1 MSTLAI
7 SAFQTYL
14 KVGDGESPEEFTTIA
29 ELRNVSGPSLS
40 ADAIDVTVH
49 NTPTPWRKFI
59 SGLLDGGEVSL
70 DINFVP
76 TNATHTAATAGGL
89 VKTMTDRTELTY
101 KIVFPDDSA
110 TEWSFP
116 GIITAFEPSSDPA
129 DVLQASVTIKVSG
142 PPTLA

>member
-14 KVGDGESPEEFTTIA
+14 KVGDGESPEVYTTIA
-29 ELRNVSGPSLS
+29 ELRNVSGPSIS
-40 ADAIDVTVH
+40 ADALDVTVH
-49 NTPTPWRKFI
+49 NTATPWRKFI

-89 VKTMTDRTELTY
+89 VKTMTDRSELNY
-101 KIVFPDDSA
+101 KIVFPDTGT
-110 TEWSFP
+110 TEWIFP